1 MGEVV
6 GVIVLFLGLFAVLIT
21 WGTGGHA
28 ETLNETEDDMP

>member
-6 GVIVLFLGLFAVLIT
+6 GVIVLFLGLFATLII

-28 ETLNETEDDMP
+28 ETSNEEHETH

>member
-6 GVIVLFLGLFAVLIT
+6 GVIVLFLGLFAVLIL

-28 ETLNETEDDMP
+28 ETHNESESD

>member
-6 GVIVLFLGLFAVLIT
+6 GVIVLFLGLFATLII

-28 ETLNETEDDMP
+28 ETPNETEDHTS